1 VQLKIE
7 VNVNKHVRQ
16 KLYSFLLITGAY
28 LALVFTAKPASTL
41 LKIHGIT
48 QLRYYMI
55 VASTWM
61 LMAVHWLVA
70 GSTGIKININNQI
83 GLEV

>member
-1 VQLKIE
+1 M
-7 VNVNKHVRQ
+7 NKHVRQ

-28 LALVFTAKPASTL
+28 LALVFTAKAASTL
-41 LKIHGIT
+41 LKIHGIAR
-48 QLRYYMI
+48 LRYYVI
-55 VASTWM
+55 VVPVGVLT
-61 LMAVHWLVA
+61 AVHWLVA